1 MSKHLTFAAMR
12 SIGLWL
18 QAVSVPTKR
27 ISVVL
32 AVTLLGTAGS
42 IQAPVQAQQP
52 PISDPGNRAP
62 AGSMPGAWPLCVTSA
77 NVNAA
82 PIPGSRLGG
91 PNSDNLFVS
100 FPSSG
105 PIAWTESR
113 HNEGDIAMLI
123 GPFDPNDPSYYPP
136 ANFVN
141 DYKPLEG
148 GQPFANTTLAWRV
161 NQQLGALLATAR
173 TNGVDNGDFLGN
185 IPVGITHGIAYFNAD
200 FGQGWGYRMTDGV
213 FANGGD
219 FSSDLQIG
227 IAGFDNGL
235 GEATVNTAVSF
246 FPYSEGWLGG
256 WVNDGAEGTGAFSSI
271 SPNLDPS
278 VVTYTGGLASVLL
291 PNIDSSSDGMLF
303 VAPTSSNNSTNIAAA
318 FPNAL
323 GGWNVTIRRDNDDD
337 FSGQTANFGT
347 GNRFQFLYVPYS
359 ARNLVGG
366 HVSGSDGSLINSAG
380 NNRFSISR
388 TQAGEYALSVFATDG
403 VTKLTEDDGTVILS
417 VAANLPG
424 STTLA
429 DRKFMSYQFDPVS
442 GDFIIQSRELVA
454 KNSPNSQNVFGDELA
469 LRDVNFYFTFL
480 DFNDPVSMM
489 PLGDANGDGFLDF
502 GDLEPFV
509 LALQDPEAHAAQ
521 YPNVNVNKVLDFDG
535 DDMFSFGDIEGFV
548 NALLGN

>member
-1 MSKHLTFAAMR
+1 MKKDLTFAAMR
-12 SIGLWL
+12 NIGSWLRPVAGPAKRVPVMLAASILW
-18 QAVSVPTKR
+18 
-27 ISVVL
+27 
-32 AVTLLGTAGS
+32 TAFAF
-42 IQAPVQAQQP
+42 QAPAQAQQP

-62 AGSMPGAWPLCVTSA
+62 SGSMPGEWPLCVTSA

-82 PIPGSRLGG
+82 PIVGSRLGG
-91 PNSDNLFVS
+91 PNSDNLLVS

-113 HNEGDIAMLI
+113 HNEGDIALLI
-123 GPFDPNDPSYYPP
+123 GPFDPTDPSYFPP

-148 GQPFANTTLAWRV
+148 GQPFANTTLGWRV
-161 NQQLGALLATAR
+161 NQQLGALMATVR
-173 TNGVDNGDFLGN
+173 TNGVNNGDFFGS
-185 IPVGITHGIAYFNAD
+185 IPVGITHGVAYFNSD

-256 WVNDGAEGTGAFSSI
+256 WVDDGSEGIGSFSSI

-278 VVTYTGGLASVLL
+278 VVTYAGGLATVLL
-291 PNIDSSSDGMLF
+291 PNINSASDGMLF
-303 VAPTSSNNSTNIAAA
+303 VAPTSSSNATNIAAA
-318 FPNAL
+318 CPNSL
-323 GGWNVTIRRDNDDD
+323 GGWNVTIRKDDD
-337 FSGQTANFGT
+337 ADFTGQTANFGS
-347 GNRFQFLYVPYS
+347 GNRFQFLYIPYT

-366 HVSGSDGSLINSAG
+366 HVSGNDGSLINSAG
-380 NNRFSISR
+380 NDRFSITR
-388 TQAGEYALSVFATDG
+388 TGAGEYALSVYGTDG
-403 VTKLTEDDGTVILS
+403 VTKLSGDNGTLILS

-424 STTLA
+424 SSTLA
-429 DRKFMSYQFDPVS
+429 DRKFMSYEFDAVS

-454 KNSPNSQNVFGDELA
+454 KNSGNSQNAFGDELA
-469 LRDVNFYFTFL
+469 LRDVNFYFTFV
-480 DFNDPVSMM
+480 DFSDPVSMI
-489 PLGDANGDGFLDF
+489 PLGDANGDGFFDF
-502 GDLEPFV
+502 GDIEAFV
-509 LALQDPEAHAAQ
+509 LALQDPEAHALQ
-521 YPNVNVNKVLDFDG
+521 YPNVNVDKVLDFDG
-535 DDMFSFGDIEGFV
+535 DDTFSFGDIEGFV